1 MAVKLGLEKRFQ
13 LRDDEFYPSHEAT
26 DFYHRYK
33 EDIALM
39 AEMGFKVFRT
49 SIARSRLFP
58 QGDEITPN
66 QQGIAFYRSVFEEC
80 KKSTVSNRWSRCA
93 TSMCRC
99 IWSPN
104 MALA

>member
-1 MAVKLGLEKRFQ
+1 MAW
-13 LRDDEFYPSHEAT
+13 
-26 DFYHRYK
+26 
-33 EDIALM
+33 
-39 AEMGFKVFRT
+39 
-49 SIARSRLFP
+49 SRLFP

-80 KKSTVSNRWSRCA
+80 KKYGIEPLVTSCA

-104 MALA
+104 MAPGVTASWWSFSAATPGPALKHLMVW